1 MSSRAVLALTLVFL
15 ASLATAEEAPETSV
29 HIYPVGDLA
38 AESMLRQGQEYEKI
52 SPEAWRSEHAETLES
67 LARLARLVQALSTE
81 KVAAVEPH
89 RESLSLVVRHT
100 AAGHRE
106 IEELLA
112 GLRTASQPAIQL
124 ACRPLGNLDEQVKS
138 LTAEQQSRMEE
149 LLTQRVVKAEE
160 IQEFLKLIGA
170 PQVHPLAQTVRLV
183 EGKKTSWGLF
193 GRPATAA
200 ARRSQTAGAID
211 LRIDYVVD
219 DIDDSVP
226 VSAQV
231 FSIPAGSS
239 AVSLQCCDGATVLW
253 LITPSPLEPAAAT
266 AATNSDR
273 R

>member
-1 MSSRAVLALTLVFL
+1 MSRRAVPALALVFL
-15 ASLATAEEAPETSV
+15 ASLVSAEEAPETSV

-38 AESMLRQGQEYEKI
+38 AESMLRQGEEYAKI
-52 SPEAWRSEHAETLES
+52 SPEAWRSEHAETIES
-67 LARLARLVQALSTE
+67 LTRLAELVQSLSSE

-124 ACRPLGNLDEQVKS
+124 ACRSLGVLDDQLKS
-138 LTAEQQSRMEE
+138 LTAEQESRIEA
-149 LLTQRVVKAEE
+149 LLSQRVVNADE
-160 IQEFLKLIGA
+160 IQEFLKLISA
-170 PQVHPLAQTVRLV
+170 PQATPGAQTVHLV
-183 EGKKTSWGLF
+183 EGKKTSWGVF

-200 ARRSQTAGAID
+200 ARRSQTPSAID
-211 LRIDYVVD
+211 LRVDYVVD
-219 DIDDSVP
+219 DIGDSVP

-231 FSIPAGSS
+231 FTIPAGCS
-239 AVSLQCCDGATVLW
+239 AISLHYCDGGTSLW
-253 LITPSPLEPAAAT
+253 LITPSPLERTAAT
-266 AATNSDR
+266 AATPSAR